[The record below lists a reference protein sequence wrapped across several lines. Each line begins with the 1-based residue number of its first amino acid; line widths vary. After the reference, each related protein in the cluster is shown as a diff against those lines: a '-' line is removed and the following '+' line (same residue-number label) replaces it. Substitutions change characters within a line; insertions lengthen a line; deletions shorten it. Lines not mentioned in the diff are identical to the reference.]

1 MSTNALIQLNAI
13 ETALA
18 EAKTIAEVK
27 NIRNQAEAMR
37 QCFRLAEYG
46 LEMQNDAAEV
56 KLRAER
62 RAGEMLEGIDLNKGG
77 RPAKNQSHDTTGL
90 APTLTSLGISRD
102 QSACWQLEAE
112 VPVERFEQYIA
123 KTKAEEKELTSAGLL
138 RLAKRLNTMTV
149 MGSSE
154 SPEWYTPQHIIDLTL
169 ELFDGIIDTD
179 PCSNSKTEPAVP
191 ATFLYTKQDN
201 GLAQTWH
208 GAVYMNP
215 PYGSEIPQWIDALV
229 SKYESG
235 ELREAIALLPGRT
248 DTRWFQPLYAHPICM
263 VRGRLQFQNSPHSA
277 PFPSVIVYLG
287 GNRASF
293 INIFKELGPI
303 MERVDEYF

>member
-1 MSTNALIQLNAI
+1 MSNALVQLNAI

-62 RAGEMLEGIDLNKGG
+62 RAGKILQEMRERGELASHGG
-77 RPAKNQSHDTTGL
+77 SRSHDAMLTLKDIGLTKDQSHHWGL
-90 APTLTSLGISRD
+90 EIK
-102 QSACWQLEAE
+102 
-112 VPVERFEQYIA
+112 VPPERFEQYVT
-123 KTKAEEKELTSAGLL
+123 KTKTEGKELTSAGLL
-138 RLAKRLNTMTV
+138 RIAKRLGTMTV

-154 SPEWYTPQHIIDLTL
+154 SPEWYTPQRIIDLTL
-169 ELFDGIIDTD
+169 ELFNGTIDTD
-179 PCSNSKTEPAVP
+179 PCSNSKTNPAVP
-191 ATFLYTKQDN
+191 ATFLYTKQDD
-201 GLAQTWH
+201 GLTQIWH

-287 GNRASF
+287 SNRIGF

-303 MERVDEYF
+303 MERVDEYL